1 MNYQYIFRLEI
12 IDGYMR
18 SDFDIDEIA
27 QEVSQ
32 LLREKYG
39 MKVAEWG
46 SEDVMLVAIL
56 DEKISIKKL
65 LDKYRIKN
73 EDDVLNQSHF
83 RKLMDTLEENNN
95 KLKY

>member
-12 IDGYMR
+12 IDDYMR

-73 EDDVLNQSHF
+73 EDDVLNQSHL